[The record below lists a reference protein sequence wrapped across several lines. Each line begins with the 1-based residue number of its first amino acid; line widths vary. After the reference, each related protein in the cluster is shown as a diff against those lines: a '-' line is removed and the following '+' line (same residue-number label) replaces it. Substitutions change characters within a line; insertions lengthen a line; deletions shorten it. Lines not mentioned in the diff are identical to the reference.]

1 MAAVAF
7 VGLGA
12 MGERMARRL
21 LDAGHELIVW
31 NRTTATA
38 DALVAAGAR
47 LAASPAEAARSAE
60 VAVTMVSDPAALDAV
75 TAGPDGLLA
84 GLEPGSLLLE
94 MSTVGPTAIHDLAVR
109 MPEGTMLLDAPVLGS
124 LSEAEEGTLR
134 IFVGGDEDGFARVA
148 PLLAALGE
156 PALFGPLGS
165 GAAAK
170 LVANSTLLG
179 VLSLF
184 GEALALGEGLG
195 LETGVVFDV
204 LATTPLGAQ
213 TERRRPAVEGAR
225 YPRRFPL
232 GLAAKDGDLVV
243 ESGERAGRDLRL
255 APAARD
261 WFRRAESEGWGELDY
276 SAILAFITGREH
288 PGSEED

>member
-1 MAAVAF
+1 LTAVAF

-21 LDAGHELIVW
+21 LDAGHELSVW
-31 NRTTATA
+31 NRTAA
-38 DALVAAGAR
+38 KAEELVAAGAR
-47 LAASPAEAARSAE
+47 LHRSAAEAARAAD
-60 VAVTMVSDPAALDAV
+60 VAVTMVSDPAALEAV
-75 TAGPDGLLA
+75 TAGPDGVLA

-94 MSTVGPTAIHDLAVR
+94 MSTVGTAALRELEAR
-109 MPEGTMLLDAPVLGS
+109 MPGGTTLLDAPVLGS

-134 IFVGGDEDGFARVA
+134 IFVGGDEDGFARAA

-156 PALFGPLGS
+156 PVLVGPLGS

-179 VLSLF
+179 VLSLL

-195 LETGVVFDV
+195 LETEAVLDV
-204 LATTPLGAQ
+204 LASTPLAAQ
-213 TERRRPAVEGAR
+213 AERRRRAVETGR
-225 YPRRFPL
+225 YPRRFAL

-243 ESGERAGRDLRL
+243 EGGELAGCDLLL
-255 APAARD
+255 ASAARD
-261 WFRRAESEGWGELDY
+261 WFRAAEREGWNELDY
-276 SAILAFITGREH
+276 SAILAFITGRER
-288 PGSEED
+288 PRGEKD